1 MTLRTEHQP
10 LIEAIPAEV
19 LLSELNH
26 DRFLRFTN
34 KGDNELYIVNYQ
46 NSPNVLREIGR
57 LRELTFRAAGGGT
70 GLDCDLD
77 ELDLAEVGGFEQLLV
92 WSPEDRAIIGAYRFI
107 KCSTALRD
115 EHGHFDLATAHM
127 FKYSEAFERDFLPYT
142 IELGRAFVQPAY
154 QPGQSRR
161 GIFSLDNIWDG
172 LGAIVVE
179 NPEIKYL
186 MGKVTMFRDFNIDCR
201 DLVLYFLEKYCP
213 DPDKLMVPYEPV
225 VISPHI
231 ILHGESLFEGETFK
245 DAFKKLVQQ
254 VRAWGENVPP
264 LMNIYMNL
272 SDTMRSFGT
281 SPNMSFGDV
290 DEAGILV
297 TLADIVPEKKERHL
311 GTHTPRKK

>member
-1 MTLRTEHQP
+1 MTKNPIHQP
-10 LIEAIPAEV
+10 LIEAIPTNV
-19 LLSELNH
+19 LLAELTPE
-26 DRFLRFTN
+26 RFLRSTN
-34 KGDNELYIVNYQ
+34 KGDNELYIINHQ
-46 NSPNVLREIGR
+46 NAPNVLREIGR

-70 GLDCDLD
+70 GLSCDLD
-77 ELDLAEVGGFEQLLV
+77 ELDMIAEGGFEQLLV
-92 WSPEDRAIIGAYRFI
+92 WSPADQAIIGAYRFI
-107 KCSTALRD
+107 KCGTARRD

-127 FKYSEAFERDFLPYT
+127 FKYSEQFERDFLPYT

-186 MGKVTMFRDFNIDCR
+186 MGKVTMFRDFKVDCR
-201 DLVLYFLEKYCP
+201 DLILYFLEKYCP
-213 DPDKLMVPYEPV
+213 DPDKLMVPYDP
-225 VISPHI
+225 I
-231 ILHGESLFEGETFK
+231 IIQPRIVEIGEQLFTDDNFK

-254 VRAWGENVPP
+254 VRVWGENVPP

-297 TLADIVPEKKERHL
+297 TIADIVPEKKERHINS
-311 GTHTPRKK
+311 HIARAK